1 MDGKKMLKIMNNL
14 ESTTELNGILQK
26 NIEWQKSN
34 SDTLRIQLKKRE
46 DQLMSSNLQI
56 QKLES
61 KVSKWQTISLILGV
75 VSTLLLLTN

>member
-1 MDGKKMLKIMNNL
+1 MDGRKMLKIMNNL
-14 ESTTELNGILQK
+14 ESTTELNAILQK

-34 SDTLRIQLKKRE
+34 SDTLRIKLRKRE
-46 DQLMSSNLQI
+46 EQLMSSNIQI

-75 VSTLLLLTN
+75 VSALLLLTN

>member
-1 MDGKKMLKIMNNL
+1 MDGRKMLKIMNNL

-34 SDTLRIQLKKRE
+34 TDTLRVQLKKRE

-75 VSTLLLLTN
+75 VSALLLLTN

>member
-1 MDGKKMLKIMNNL
+1 MDGRKMLKIMNNL

-34 SDTLRIQLKKRE
+34 TDTLRVQLRKRE

-75 VSTLLLLTN
+75 VSALLLLTN

>member
-1 MDGKKMLKIMNNL
+1 MNNL

>member
-1 MDGKKMLKIMNNL
+1 MNNL
-14 ESTTELNGILQK
+14 ESTTELNAILQK

-34 SDTLRIQLKKRE
+34 TDTLRIQLRKRE

-75 VSTLLLLTN
+75 VSALLLLTN

>member
-1 MDGKKMLKIMNNL
+1 MDGRKMLKIMNNL

-34 SDTLRIQLKKRE
+34 IDTLRIQLKKRE
-46 DQLMSSNLQI
+46 DQLMSSNIQI

-75 VSTLLLLTN
+75 VSALLLLTN

>member
-1 MDGKKMLKIMNNL
+1 MDGRKMLKIMNNL
-14 ESTTELNGILQK
+14 ESTTELNAILQK

-34 SDTLRIQLKKRE
+34 SDTLRVQLKKRE
-46 DQLMSSNLQI
+46 DQLMSSNIQI

-75 VSTLLLLTN
+75 VSALLLLTN

>member
-1 MDGKKMLKIMNNL
+1 MNNL

-34 SDTLRIQLKKRE
+34 SDTLRVQLRKRE
-46 DQLMSSNLQI
+46 EQLMSSNIQI

-75 VSTLLLLTN
+75 VSALLLLTN

>member
-1 MDGKKMLKIMNNL
+1 MNNL

-34 SDTLRIQLKKRE
+34 TDTLRVQLRKRE
-46 DQLMSSNLQI
+46 EQLMSSNLQI

-75 VSTLLLLTN
+75 VSALLLLTN

>member
-34 SDTLRIQLKKRE
+34 TDTLRVQLRKRE
-46 DQLMSSNLQI
+46 EQLMSSNLQI

-75 VSTLLLLTN
+75 VSALLLLTN

>member
-1 MDGKKMLKIMNNL
+1 MDGRKMLKIMNNL

-26 NIEWQKSN
+26 NIEWQKAN

-46 DQLMSSNLQI
+46 DQLMSSNIQI

-75 VSTLLLLTN
+75 VSALLLLTN

>member
-1 MDGKKMLKIMNNL
+1 MNNL

-34 SDTLRIQLKKRE
+34 TDTLRVQLRKRE
-46 DQLMSSNLQI
+46 EQLMSSNLQI

>member
-1 MDGKKMLKIMNNL
+1 MDGRKMLKIMNNL

-34 SDTLRIQLKKRE
+34 TDTLRIQLKKRE
-46 DQLMSSNLQI
+46 EQLISSNLQI

-61 KVSKWQTISLILGV
+61 KVSKWKTISLILGL

>member
-1 MDGKKMLKIMNNL
+1 MNNL

-34 SDTLRIQLKKRE
+34 TDTLRIQLKKRE
-46 DQLMSSNLQI
+46 EQLMSSNIQI

-75 VSTLLLLTN
+75 VSALLLLTN

>member
-34 SDTLRIQLKKRE
+34 TDTLRVQLKKRE
-46 DQLMSSNLQI
+46 EQLISSNLQI

-75 VSTLLLLTN
+75 VSALLLLTN

>member
-1 MDGKKMLKIMNNL
+1 MNNL
-14 ESTTELNGILQK
+14 ESTTELNAILQK

-34 SDTLRIQLKKRE
+34 SDTLRIKLRKRE
-46 DQLMSSNLQI
+46 EQLMSSNIQI

-75 VSTLLLLTN
+75 VSALLLLTN

>member
-1 MDGKKMLKIMNNL
+1 MNNL

-34 SDTLRIQLKKRE
+34 TDTLRVQLKKRE

-75 VSTLLLLTN
+75 VSALLLLTN

>member
-1 MDGKKMLKIMNNL
+1 MDGRKMLKIMNNL

-34 SDTLRIQLKKRE
+34 SDTLRIQLRKRE
-46 DQLMSSNLQI
+46 EQLMSSNLQI

>member
-1 MDGKKMLKIMNNL
+1 MNNL

-34 SDTLRIQLKKRE
+34 TDTLRIQLKRRE
-46 DQLMSSNLQI
+46 EQLMSSNIQI

-75 VSTLLLLTN
+75 VSALLLLTN

>member
-1 MDGKKMLKIMNNL
+1 MNNL

-34 SDTLRIQLKKRE
+34 TDTLRVQLRKRE

-75 VSTLLLLTN
+75 VSALLLLTN

>member
-1 MDGKKMLKIMNNL
+1 MNNL

-34 SDTLRIQLKKRE
+34 TDTLRVQLKKRE
-46 DQLMSSNLQI
+46 EQLISSNLQI

-75 VSTLLLLTN
+75 VSALLLLTN

>member
-1 MDGKKMLKIMNNL
+1 MNNL

-34 SDTLRIQLKKRE
+34 SDTLRIQLRKRE
-46 DQLMSSNLQI
+46 EQLMSSNLQI

>member
-1 MDGKKMLKIMNNL
+1 MDGRKMLKIMNNL

-34 SDTLRIQLKKRE
+34 TDTLRIQLKKRE
-46 DQLMSSNLQI
+46 EQLMSSNIQI

-75 VSTLLLLTN
+75 VSALLLLTN

>member
-1 MDGKKMLKIMNNL
+1 MDGRKILKIMNNL

-26 NIEWQKSN
+26 NIEWQKQN
-34 SDTLRIQLKKRE
+34 IDTLRFQLLKKE
-46 DQLMSSNLQI
+46 DQLKSNNIQI

-75 VSTLLLLTN
+75 FSTLLLITK

>member
-34 SDTLRIQLKKRE
+34 TDTLRVQLRKRE
-46 DQLMSSNLQI
+46 EQLMSSNLQI